1 MMRMLAA
8 LLATLTLTLAATQ
21 EAIPEACSV
30 EQVAGGEGI
39 ATSCMSVE
47 LLQAGLNKVNYD
59 AAGTLEANESAIGS
73 ASAKRFPGIPD
84 IIGGIT
90 DTVDSV
96 VDGAKSAV
104 QGLTDPVIRT
114 VVSGVNATLS
124 QVEQE
129 ALSLNSAINATMESF
144 VIRMQK
150 LITDSKDKLRDFGA
164 EANTTLVS
172 ALTGLNSSI
181 SVIENAEV
189 SIKTILETAQQQDLA
204 LQVESAFNKALD
216 QVKAFASAVAQT
228 EDYLELVVKSA
239 SEQAASDAASD
250 LLYQLDKTAVM
261 KAELFKKAFMKTWSM
276 LETGILDFVSNG
288 TTSGVI
294 SEEAV
299 TQVRASFASFHV
311 VADNIAEQVPQAA
324 RILALGFRQVVVM
337 LDLPPPT
344 TENGGASRCSS
355 HHVAF
360 LLFAIS
366 FATRFA

>member
-96 VDGAKSAV
+96 VDGAKSVV
-104 QGLTDPVIRT
+104 QGLSDPVIQS
-114 VVSGVNATLS
+114 VLSGVNATLS

-216 QVKAFASAVAQT
+216 QVKAFASSVAQT
-228 EDYLELVVKSA
+228 EANLELIGKSA
-239 SEQAASDAASD
+239 SKQVASD
-250 LLYQLDKTAVM
+250 LLAQVTKTLERGVQE
-261 KAELFKKAFMKTWSM
+261 AELFKKAFMETWST
-276 LETGILDFVSNG
+276 LEKGILDFVSTG
-288 TTSGVI
+288 PMSKVI

-299 TQVRASFASFHV
+299 TQVQASFADFHA
-311 VADNIAEQVPQAA
+311 VADNIAEAVPQAA
-324 RILALGFRQVVVM
+324 QILASAFNQAVAM

-344 TENGGASRCSS
+344 TEKGGASRCSS
-355 HHVAF
+355 HHVAL
-360 LLFAIS
+360 LLFAVS